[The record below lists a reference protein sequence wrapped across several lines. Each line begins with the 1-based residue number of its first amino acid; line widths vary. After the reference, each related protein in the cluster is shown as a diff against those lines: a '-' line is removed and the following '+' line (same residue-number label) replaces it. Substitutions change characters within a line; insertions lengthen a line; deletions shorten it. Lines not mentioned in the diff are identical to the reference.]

1 MVDAE
6 IDDEGRYDEKDDKH
20 ENLKTLILYLTLKFL
35 FDGKIRIMVVKWTLI
50 IYLWYIFECLGIK
63 LERMEKC
70 IHDLGEENLRK
81 KS

>member
-35 FDGKIRIMVVKWTLI
+35 FDGKIRIMVVK
-50 IYLWYIFECLGIK
+50 
-63 LERMEKC
+63 
-70 IHDLGEENLRK
+70 
-81 KS
+81 

>member
-20 ENLKTLILYLTLKFL
+20 KNLKTLILYLTLKFL

-70 IHDLGEENLRK
+70 IHDLGEENFRK